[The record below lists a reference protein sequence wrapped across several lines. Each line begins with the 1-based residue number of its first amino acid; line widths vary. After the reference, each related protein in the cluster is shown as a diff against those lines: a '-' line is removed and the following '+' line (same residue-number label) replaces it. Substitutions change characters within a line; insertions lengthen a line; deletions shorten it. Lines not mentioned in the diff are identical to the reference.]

1 MRVYFFN
8 DRTDKILKKK
18 KKKRTDRINKNI
30 KDIIFQM
37 VQEKKI
43 NE

>member
-37 VQEKKI
+37 VREKK
-43 NE
+43 NK